1 MASRSWEITS
11 ATDVVVDDA
20 DVDSED
26 LPTIDGLRIVG
37 PVHHSADD
45 SSCMIMS
52 SSQDEHHAATGS
64 KRWVMLGSNA
74 VCSMT
79 GLASDIDYLTSTAQN
94 LVDDHRY
101 VYDGA
106 SHAQSPSLPAGQLVQ
121 ILTYVL
127 QRETVFNDQRPLG
140 VQVLLVGRD
149 KPNIY
154 NSAST
159 GGDGR
164 GKKKKNL
171 PSTFTIITL
180 DPSGG
185 YRHWGGGAAIGRNAA
200 SVRQQLHQNLVAA
213 SLADSTT
220 IAKNGASTLEICLRS
235 SVEARREEA
244 TVNGEL
250 SDHYEA
256 LLLWEDEAKQFSVA
270 SIDPKQVREVRQAIQ
285 AE

>member
-1 MASRSWEITS
+1 MF
-11 ATDVVVDDA
+11 
-20 DVDSED
+20 
-26 LPTIDGLRIVG
+26 
-37 PVHHSADD
+37 
-45 SSCMIMS
+45 
-52 SSQDEHHAATGS
+52 
-64 KRWVMLGSNA
+64 GSNA

-106 SHAQSPSLPAGQLVQ
+106 SHAQSPSLPTGQLVQ
-121 ILTYVL
+121 LLTYVL
-127 QRETVFNDQRPLG
+127 QRETVLNDQRPLG

-154 NSAST
+154 NNNSAST
-159 GGDGR
+159 FDDGR

-213 SLADSTT
+213 AAGSADSTT
-220 IAKNGASTLEICLRS
+220 RVRNGASTLEICLRS

-244 TVNGEL
+244 TVSGEI

-270 SIDPKQVREVRQAIQ
+270 SIDPKQIREVRQAIQ
-285 AE
+285 AK